1 MVDGVVIME
10 DPEMVEAWMNA
21 EKEKAWKIKRHT
33 TWRTNV
39 SQFVCIVG
47 VEG

>member
-1 MVDGVVIME
+1 MVDGVAITE
-10 DPEMVEAWMNA
+10 DPKMVEAWMNA

-33 TWRTNV
+33 TRCTNV
-39 SQFVCIVG
+39 SQFICVVG